1 MHELWSKYAYN
12 IIMYIYVCIYLLY
25 IQYMYTVYCLVISIP
40 LLLELQLSAFLNKHF
55 EKIFA
60 IALNC

>member
-12 IIMYIYVCIYLLY
+12 IMYIYVCIYLLY